1 MRGSAFREEK
11 MATLSR
17 EATEAE
23 EAANLAKAEYEAVAA
38 RVDAEMGRFQV
49 TSRLIALDCT

>member
-1 MRGSAFREEK
+1 